1 MTFRKGASGNPHG
14 RPPSLPKLGR
24 EVEKAVSRHAGT
36 LVNVAIRNALAGDAA
51 ALAGLLNIVA
61 ACIAHREP
69 KPAKR
74 AEAPATD

>member
-1 MTFRKGASGNPHG
+1 MAFVKGQSGNPRG
-14 RPPSLPKLGR
+14 RPPKLPKLGR
-24 EVEKAVSRHAGT
+24 EAEKAVSRHAGT

-61 ACIAHREP
+61 ACIGQREV

-74 AEAPATD
+74 AEASPTD